1 MSDIMKMKNLKNKVH
16 RDGFDLSR
24 RVGFTSK
31 VGELNVVDFIPCI
44 PGDKHELD
52 LSSFTRTQPL
62 QTATLG
68 RLREYYDVF
77 FVPYRLLW
85 SPFNDWVLQGNH
97 SNIAK
102 SWNSA
107 AGQTETCPFITKD
120 QIFTII
126 SSRAFQ
132 QPFELDETNQ
142 SDYTRAECSLKLLEY
157 CGLGVESL
165 KNTSSVA
172 INIWTLLAYQK
183 IYQDYFRFS
192 QWEDVAPWT
201 YNLDWLNVGDDMN
214 MYLDQ
219 NDYEGV
225 SSPFDLR
232 FVNYDKDYFHG
243 ILPSPQYGDTAIASP
258 ITGELR
264 GNLQISASDGTTNMA
279 PLFINK
285 GTGYVQYQGD
295 SSFNGTK
302 TANVYANLN
311 QILESNTNNA
321 GLSVL
326 SIRYAE
332 MFQKWKEITLS
343 SSDRSVKSLLE
354 KHWNVNVS
362 DYFSDKCQYL
372 GGIKQ
377 NIDINSVVN
386 QNLADS
392 SSRADIHGMG
402 VATGN
407 GKINVNVK
415 EYGVVMILHH
425 AKPIIDWD
433 YNKVFDKSYL
443 QITPQSFPI
452 PEFDNIGMEGVKA
465 FEFLSSSWVS
475 QSISDK
481 VVGYA
486 PRYVNYKTSF
496 DKVKGEFLRSL
507 KPWFLPFS
515 QTSDDVDYKTFKVN
529 PHIVDNLFG
538 VAANGN
544 TNTDHLQCLCY
555 MNVKSVRNLS
565 RDGLPY

>member
-31 VGELNVVDFIPCI
+31 VGELNVVDFVPSI
-44 PGDKHELD
+44 PGDKHVFD
-52 LSSFTRTQPL
+52 LNSFTRTQPL

-68 RLREYYDVF
+68 RLREYYDIF

-107 AGQTETCPFITKD
+107 AGQTETCPFVTKR
-120 QIFTII
+120 QILNILE
-126 SSRAFQ
+126 SQAFEE
-132 QPFELDETNQ
+132 PFEMDESGQ
-142 SDYTRAECSLKLLEY
+142 LDYTRADCAKKLLSY
-157 CGLGVESL
+157 CGLSVENL
-165 KNTSSVA
+165 NQNPDEA
-172 INIWTLLAYQK
+172 INIWNLLAYQK
-183 IYQDYFRFS
+183 IYQDYYRFS

-201 YNLDWLNVGDDMN
+201 YNVDWLNVDSDMN
-214 MYLDQ
+214 MYLDE
-219 NDYEGV
+219 NNYDRV

-264 GNLQISASDGTTNMA
+264 GNLQLTAVDGSSNMA
-279 PLFINK
+279 PLFVNK
-285 GTGYVQYQGD
+285 STGNVQYKGD
-295 SSFNGTK
+295 SSYNGPK
-302 TANVYANLN
+302 VANVYANLG
-311 QILESNTNNA
+311 QILDGNTNNA

-362 DYFSDKCQYL
+362 DYFSDKCEYL

-377 NIDINSVVN
+377 NVDINSVVN

-402 VATGN
+402 VGTGS
-407 GKINVNVK
+407 GKITANIK
-415 EYGVVMILHH
+415 EYGVVMVLYHC
-425 AKPIIDWD
+425 KPVIDWA
-433 YNKVFDKSYL
+433 YNQVFDKTYL

-465 FEFLSSSWVS
+465 LEFLPASWGNQQDS
-475 QSISDK
+475 NK

-496 DKVKGEFLRSL
+496 DKVKGEFLESL
-507 KPWFLPFS
+507 RPWFLPYG
-515 QTSDDVDYKTFKVN
+515 QRTDEVDYRSFKVD

-538 VAANGN
+538 VKANGK

-555 MNVKSVRNLS
+555 MKINSVRNLS

>member
-1 MSDIMKMKNLKNKVH
+1 MKMKNLKNKVH
-16 RDGFDLSR
+16 RDGYDLSR
-24 RVGFTSK
+24 RVGFTAK

-44 PGDKHELD
+44 PGDKHVFD
-52 LSSFTRTQPL
+52 LNSFTRTQPL

-107 AGQTETCPFITKD
+107 AGQTEACPFTTFG
-120 QIFTII
+120 QIYNVLG
-126 SSRAFQ
+126 SPAFDK
-132 QPFELDETNQ
+132 PFEMGSPNEN
-142 SDYTRAECSLKLLEY
+142 DYTRRDCALKLLSY
-157 CGLGVESL
+157 CGINPDRTIHDE
-165 KNTSSVA
+165 NDA
-172 INIWTLLAYQK
+172 INIWNLFAYQK

-201 YNLDWLNVGDDMN
+201 YNVDWLNVDSDMN
-214 MYLDQ
+214 MYLDE
-219 NDYEGV
+219 NNYDGV

-264 GNLQISASDGTTNMA
+264 GNLQISASDGSTNKA

-285 GTGYVQYQGD
+285 STGYVQYEGD
-295 SSFNGTK
+295 SSYNGTK
-302 TANVYANLN
+302 TASIYANLG
-311 QILESNTNNA
+311 QILEANTNNA

-392 SSRADIHGMG
+392 NSRADIHGMG
-402 VATGN
+402 VGTGS
-407 GKINVNVK
+407 GKIDVSVK
-415 EYGVVMILHH
+415 EYGVIMILHH

-433 YNKVFDKSYL
+433 YDKVFDKTYL
-443 QITPQSFPI
+443 QITPQSYPI

-465 FEFLSSSWVS
+465 FEFLPKSWS
-475 QSISDK
+475 DGPDK

-496 DKVKGEFLRSL
+496 DKVKGEFLKTL
-507 KPWFLPFS
+507 KPWFLPFEQNGS
-515 QTSDDVDYKTFKVN
+515 DVDYLTFKVN

-538 VAANGN
+538 VPVNGN

-555 MNVKSVRNLS
+555 MNIKSVRNLS